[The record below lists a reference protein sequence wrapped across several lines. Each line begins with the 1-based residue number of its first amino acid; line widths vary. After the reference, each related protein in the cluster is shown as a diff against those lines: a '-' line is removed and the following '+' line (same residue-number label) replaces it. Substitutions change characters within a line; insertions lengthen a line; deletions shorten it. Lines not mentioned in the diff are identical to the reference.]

1 MVDGFGALESTRNA
15 SLAANRQTV
24 VLVPGITNRYCSPS
38 FETATEPVIGRTFA
52 RPRWRPPP
60 AITAKPLRGDEVWSG
75 MRSGGGRDDGP
86 FSSRAPDAA
95 RHECCEPGA
104 HSTLHGVVFA
114 ILCPGLAVHR
124 AIARRRRA

>member
-86 FSSRAPDAA
+86 FFFACPGRSAA
-95 RHECCEPGA
+95 RVLRAGGPFY
-104 HSTLHGVVFA
+104 FA
-114 ILCPGLAVHR
+114 WGCFRDFVSR
-124 AIARRRRA
+124 